1 MKKTKNT
8 SENTAKKQ
16 RKPRTEL
23 VFDQDNAWKN
33 YIEKDIFECIAA
45 THPILYAMIDKSVPP
60 EFLEQEMSNIMR
72 GKYKIQGKEKKTD
85 KLVKLRLLTGED
97 CIIYVHFEFQ
107 DGLHDNFPERIY
119 TLKRRNNCLVLY
131 LIICFFRKK
140 WRTNLLLRRIFIHH

>member
-1 MKKTKNT
+1 MKKIKNT
-8 SENTAKKQ
+8 PENSEKKR

-45 THPILYAMIDKSVPP
+45 THPMLYALIDKSVPP

-97 CIIYVHFEFQ
+97 CIKFY
-107 DGLHDNFPERIY
+107 
-119 TLKRRNNCLVLY
+119 
-131 LIICFFRKK
+131 
-140 WRTNLLLRRIFIHH
+140 